1 MSTHIYPI
9 DPFSTIA
16 RIREK
21 VRVRSLC
28 SLRIPALLVLVC
40 LLWAGPL
47 FGQEAAKNP
56 ALALN
61 GLPLEMIIDRGDGTF
76 QIVLRPE
83 IGTEPPPW
91 LNGVVEWE
99 YAGQAVYAW
108 DGERQPQRVT
118 GPSALAY
125 DGPVDTITRL
135 LDSEMEDR
143 YGRLFIAKR
152 VDRTRLAALIAAYN
166 TKVEQRFGPE
176 PARGQS
182 PNADDPEPTGGE
194 QFPATWFL
202 DDQSGDGNADRFRWD
217 ADGRGLV
224 AEPLSPPEEKTVL
237 TWRSGSSCSGVL
249 VGDEWVLTAAHCHK
263 TNAGAWIY
271 PRGWV
276 CTEGAGTYANGDCG
290 TIIARWGNGNWNP
303 PAPDYGDIGDDIVI
317 LKIDDNLGLG
327 NWMAMSQASNS
338 VLKDYANYNIGY
350 PGRTPSGATNDGSLC
365 YFDASVGASMM
376 CRSMYWDAD
385 DVTYT
390 SSKIIGT
397 RIDMSTGHSGGPI
410 FYYPSGGGHYL
421 TGLMVAH
428 HNGTFDDYNGGP
440 KMPYHRDWVLGIID

>member
-1 MSTHIYPI
+1 MSTHIYHIGPL
-9 DPFSTIA
+9 STLA
-16 RIREK
+16 RIRDK

-28 SLRIPALLVLVC
+28 SLHIPALMVSVC

-118 GPSALAY
+118 GPRALAY

-166 TKVEQRFGPE
+166 TKVETRFGPE
-176 PARGQS
+176 PVRGQS
-182 PNADDPEPTGGE
+182 SNADDPEPTGGE

-224 AEPLSPPEEKTVL
+224 ADATIDSRSKDRPDMAERELVL
-237 TWRSGSSCSGVL
+237 WCAGRRRVGSHG
-249 VGDEWVLTAAHCHK
+249 
-263 TNAGAWIY
+263 
-271 PRGWV
+271 
-276 CTEGAGTYANGDCG
+276 
-290 TIIARWGNGNWNP
+290 
-303 PAPDYGDIGDDIVI
+303 
-317 LKIDDNLGLG
+317 
-327 NWMAMSQASNS
+327 
-338 VLKDYANYNIGY
+338 
-350 PGRTPSGATNDGSLC
+350 GSLPQNQC
-365 YFDASVGASMM
+365 WCLDLSARLGV
-376 CRSMYWDAD
+376 
-385 DVTYT
+385 
-390 SSKIIGT
+390 
-397 RIDMSTGHSGGPI
+397 
-410 FYYPSGGGHYL
+410 
-421 TGLMVAH
+421 
-428 HNGTFDDYNGGP
+428 
-440 KMPYHRDWVLGIID
+440 HRGCWHLRER